1 MHIFTRFNLIQM
13 RNLFEILQLAAA
25 TVLLAGSCSV
35 RPPAPYGAL
44 PSDAQLKWQK
54 METNMFIHFGPNT
67 FTSAEWGDGTESA
80 DVFAPSDLDCRQWA
94 ATAKAAGMKGI
105 IITAKHHDGF
115 CLWPN
120 PVSGHTV
127 AQSSWRDGK
136 GDVLKE
142 LSEACRE
149 YGLEFGV
156 YVSPWDRNDPHYGT
170 DEYNDVFR
178 RTLEDV
184 LGRYG
189 EVFEQ
194 WFDGACGE
202 GPNGKVQV
210 YDWNLFNNTVYK
222 MQPDEVIFS
231 DIGPGCRW
239 VGNEYGSAGST
250 CWGTIN
256 VSWLSQG
263 GNIDRGILNSGEMNG
278 EKWVPAETDVS
289 IRPGWFWRESENS
302 RLKSLGNLMKIYY
315 ESVGRNSLLL
325 LNVPPDTRG
334 HIYEADSLRLM
345 AFRAALDYVLS
356 VDYAEGAMISAS
368 DVRGDSEMFSPA
380 NLLDEDYD
388 SYWAVDDGIM
398 TPYVTLE
405 FDSPRTFNRVMLQE
419 YIPLG
424 QRVYSFTVEAMS
436 EDGQWTEI
444 ARETTIGYKR
454 IVLVPQTTA
463 VALRVNITGSLAC
476 PVLNRLALYQDNIS
490 GLGPEGP
497 VAGKDCFIPEEY
509 IVPVSEAKVLDL
521 GEVREAD
528 GFFYTPADLGQGGC
542 VITYNLEVS
551 LDGNDWTAV
560 FKDRM
565 FDNIVN
571 NPVRQDVRFT
581 SPVKMRYMRMTPVR
595 TSDPDTYGI
604 SGFGILTDGS
614 L

>member
-1 MHIFTRFNLIQM
+1 M

-25 TVLLAGSCSV
+25 TVLVAGSCSV

-120 PVSGHTV
+120 PVSRHTV

-222 MQPDEVIFS
+222 MQPDAVIFS

-356 VDYAEGAMISAS
+356 VNYAEGAMISAS

>member
-25 TVLLAGSCSV
+25 TVLVAGSCSV

-127 AQSSWRDGK
+127 AQSSWRDGQ

-222 MQPDEVIFS
+222 MQPDAVIFS

-356 VDYAEGAMISAS
+356 VNYAEGAMISAS

>member
-1 MHIFTRFNLIQM
+1 M

-222 MQPDEVIFS
+222 MQPDAVIFS

-250 CWGTIN
+250 CWGTIK
-256 VSWLSQG
+256 VSWLCQG